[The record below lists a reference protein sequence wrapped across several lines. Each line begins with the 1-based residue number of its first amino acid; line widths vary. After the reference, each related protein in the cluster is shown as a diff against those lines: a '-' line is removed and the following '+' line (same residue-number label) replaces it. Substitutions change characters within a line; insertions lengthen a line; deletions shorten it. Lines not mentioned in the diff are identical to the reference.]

1 MRQGY
6 LKRVRARLAKDMARV
21 IAAGLVASLSGQAL
35 AQAGGDAAS
44 AQQQQQPL
52 RTQADG
58 SWRYY
63 PNIPKAPK
71 GAPNVLLVL
80 TDDVGFG
87 ASSTFGGPIPTPN
100 FDMLARNGL
109 KYTQFHT
116 TAMCSPTRASLLTG
130 RNHHAVGSGSISNV
144 SVDEPGYT
152 SVIPDSAATLGQV
165 LKNNGYDTAWFGK
178 NHNTPDWE
186 LGPMGPFTHW
196 PSGMGFDYFYG
207 FNAAGTD
214 QANPPLLE
222 NHIGV
227 RRDPND
233 PNYIFEKDM
242 ADHLLAWMS
251 AQNGSNPD
259 KPFFAYYAPGAMHG
273 PQQAPKEWIDKFKG
287 KFDMGWDVVRE
298 QILARQK
305 KMGVVA
311 PDTKLAPPLPGVPAW
326 SSLSSDQKRLYAR
339 MMEVAAAQLA
349 YTDDQFG
356 RIIAR
361 LKDTGQLDN
370 TLIIFI
376 QGDNGPALHN
386 LRGTNNVYSL
396 FAGIE
401 PSDEDMLK
409 DIDRLGS
416 EHVLSN
422 YPVGWGY
429 ATNTPFPWGKTV
441 ASKLGGLRDGM
452 VISWPKGIA
461 DKGGV
466 RTQFS
471 HVIDIAPTIY
481 EAIGIAPPEKVN
493 GVVQQPID
501 GVALNYTFKDAKAP
515 TRHREQYFE
524 MLGSRAYYKDGWLAG
539 TDVNWKPWGPN
550 KTNPYKATWQLY
562 NLNNDYSQTVD
573 VSAKYPEKLAELRAD
588 FDKAAAK
595 FNIYPLSADFFE
607 RINSKFRPPAIEA
620 NVAHVYYPSDI
631 RYPAAAFPELTP
643 GWEAVA
649 KVTVQG
655 MENGPILNQGGVPS
669 GYALSLENGVPVFTY
684 NPSGRAQERR
694 TVKGGG
700 ALAPGTHE
708 ISVAFVPADKGFT
721 LTMKVDGKVTQTAPV
736 DRIIR
741 ILAGEAI
748 IGRPALDDRTGPRT
762 CGCEIEKVTVG
773 TAKSS

>member
-1 MRQGY
+1 MMRQGY

-376 QGDNGPALHN
+376 QGDNGAALHN

-466 RTQFS
+466 RSQFS

-481 EAIGIAPPEKVN
+481 EA
-493 GVVQQPID
+493 
-501 GVALNYTFKDAKAP
+501 
-515 TRHREQYFE
+515 
-524 MLGSRAYYKDGWLAG
+524 
-539 TDVNWKPWGPN
+539 
-550 KTNPYKATWQLY
+550 
-562 NLNNDYSQTVD
+562 
-573 VSAKYPEKLAELRAD
+573 
-588 FDKAAAK
+588 
-595 FNIYPLSADFFE
+595 
-607 RINSKFRPPAIEA
+607 
-620 NVAHVYYPSDI
+620 
-631 RYPAAAFPELTP
+631 
-643 GWEAVA
+643 
-649 KVTVQG
+649 
-655 MENGPILNQGGVPS
+655 
-669 GYALSLENGVPVFTY
+669 
-684 NPSGRAQERR
+684 
-694 TVKGGG
+694 
-700 ALAPGTHE
+700 
-708 ISVAFVPADKGFT
+708 
-721 LTMKVDGKVTQTAPV
+721 
-736 DRIIR
+736 
-741 ILAGEAI
+741 
-748 IGRPALDDRTGPRT
+748 
-762 CGCEIEKVTVG
+762 
-773 TAKSS
+773 

>member
-233 PNYIFEKDM
+233 PNYILDRK
-242 ADHLLAWMS
+242 S
-251 AQNGSNPD
+251 
-259 KPFFAYYAPGAMHG
+259 
-273 PQQAPKEWIDKFKG
+273 
-287 KFDMGWDVVRE
+287 VV
-298 QILARQK
+298 
-305 KMGVVA
+305 
-311 PDTKLAPPLPGVPAW
+311 
-326 SSLSSDQKRLYAR
+326 
-339 MMEVAAAQLA
+339 
-349 YTDDQFG
+349 
-356 RIIAR
+356 
-361 LKDTGQLDN
+361 
-370 TLIIFI
+370 
-376 QGDNGPALHN
+376 
-386 LRGTNNVYSL
+386 
-396 FAGIE
+396 
-401 PSDEDMLK
+401 
-409 DIDRLGS
+409 
-416 EHVLSN
+416 
-422 YPVGWGY
+422 
-429 ATNTPFPWGKTV
+429 
-441 ASKLGGLRDGM
+441 
-452 VISWPKGIA
+452 
-461 DKGGV
+461 
-466 RTQFS
+466 
-471 HVIDIAPTIY
+471 
-481 EAIGIAPPEKVN
+481 
-493 GVVQQPID
+493 
-501 GVALNYTFKDAKAP
+501 
-515 TRHREQYFE
+515 
-524 MLGSRAYYKDGWLAG
+524 
-539 TDVNWKPWGPN
+539 
-550 KTNPYKATWQLY
+550 
-562 NLNNDYSQTVD
+562 
-573 VSAKYPEKLAELRAD
+573 
-588 FDKAAAK
+588 
-595 FNIYPLSADFFE
+595 
-607 RINSKFRPPAIEA
+607 
-620 NVAHVYYPSDI
+620 
-631 RYPAAAFPELTP
+631 
-643 GWEAVA
+643 
-649 KVTVQG
+649 
-655 MENGPILNQGGVPS
+655 
-669 GYALSLENGVPVFTY
+669 
-684 NPSGRAQERR
+684 
-694 TVKGGG
+694 
-700 ALAPGTHE
+700 
-708 ISVAFVPADKGFT
+708 
-721 LTMKVDGKVTQTAPV
+721 
-736 DRIIR
+736 
-741 ILAGEAI
+741 
-748 IGRPALDDRTGPRT
+748 
-762 CGCEIEKVTVG
+762 
-773 TAKSS
+773 